1 MAGSSTAAARVPFG
15 RLGDA
20 ALLKRFALAFGLS
33 PRPAIAGR
41 EVFDPLYARLPG
53 RFPPLFEQLVTAYAW
68 EEADLGLLQLLA
80 NPPGEDLAGLT
91 AAIFRDPGRAEALLA
106 AGHIPFGQGSDP
118 VCFDSE
124 RRRTDRDCPVV
135 RIGPG
140 GEVAEEIAPSFR
152 ALIERLS
159 G

>member
-1 MAGSSTAAARVPFG
+1 MAGSSSAAARVPFG

-20 ALLKRFALAFGLS
+20 ALLKRFAAAFDLT

-41 EVFDPLYARLPG
+41 EIFDPLYARLPG

-68 EEADLGLLQLLA
+68 EQADLGDLELLP
-80 NPPGEDLAGLT
+80 NPPGADLAGLT
-91 AAIFRDPGRAEALLA
+91 AAIFRDPGRAADLLA
-106 AGHIPFGQGSDP
+106 AGFLPFAQSQDP

-140 GEVAEEIAPSFR
+140 GEAEEIAPSFR
-152 ALIERLS
+152 ALIERFTS
-159 G
+159 